1 MSSNGDDRAQLVH
14 ETRKTIKRMR
24 AMARVLRPE
33 IGERKWKRANTAL
46 REAGRR
52 LARAR
57 DADVRIATLRDL
69 RARHPDEL
77 ADASVD
83 ALLARLEQPQPAARK
98 PDPKPAPPKPS
109 SEPAPPE
116 PGPEL
121 AALADVAEVRRH
133 LLRWNLLDH
142 DADAIVAGLR
152 SIYRDGRRRYQ
163 RVRRSRTDD
172 PVRLHDWRK
181 RVKSLYYALDT
192 LGGKQLHATAKMT
205 RRADRLGE
213 VLGAEHDLWMLASF
227 LPDEPELPART
238 RELLLALIE
247 QRRVQLRKRA
257 LKLGARLYARKPAR
271 FAERAGR
278 ALTG

>member
-33 IGERKWKRANTAL
+33 IGEREWERANATL

-57 DADVRIATLRDL
+57 DADVRIATLRDM

-77 ADASVD
+77 AGEQID
-83 ALLARLEQPQPAARK
+83 ALLARLE
-98 PDPKPAPPKPS
+98 PPRTS
-109 SEPAPPE
+109 TPE
-116 PGPEL
+116 PGPEP
-121 AALADVAEVRRH
+121 AVLADVAEMRRH

-142 DADAIVAGLR
+142 DADALVAGLR
-152 SIYRDGRRRYQ
+152 SIYRDGRRRYK
-163 RVRRSRTDD
+163 RVEHSRTGD
-172 PVRLHDWRK
+172 PERLHDWRK

-192 LGGKQLHATAKMT
+192 LGGRQLPATAKTT

-227 LPDEPELPART
+227 LQDEPELPERT

-247 QRRVQLRKRA
+247 QRRGQLRKRA
-257 LKLGARLYARKPAR
+257 LKLGARLYARRPAR